1 MKNFAF
7 KSVISLFCLAFLVCF
22 AAPNSANAQRRDYM
36 TEPESEI
43 VRESQEIDLRIMVL
57 TKMIDRRF
65 AILSNEQIKPEKN
78 SDRWGE
84 PPTGT
89 RLELLSDINKL
100 LQKAIDDIDDVAAHN
115 RMDSKLFPKA
125 MRNLTEAAARYQLKI
140 KAIFDQNPSN
150 LEKGLLLGAS
160 EFCDTIIEAAAKV
173 PKEAPKEE
181 KKKKKKNDTK

>member
-7 KSVISLFCLAFLVCF
+7 KSLFSLFCLAFLVCF
-22 AAPNSANAQRRDYM
+22 AAPTSINAQRRDYM
-36 TEPESEI
+36 TEPESEL
-43 VRESQEIDLRIMVL
+43 VREAQEIDLRIFVL

-65 AILSNEQIKPEKN
+65 AILNNEQTKPEKN
-78 SDRWGE
+78 SEKWGE

-125 MRNLTEAAARYQLKI
+125 MRNLAEAAARYQPKL
-140 KAIFDQNPSN
+140 KAIYDQNPDN
-150 LEKGLLLGAS
+150 REKGLLLGAS
-160 EFCDTIIEAAAKV
+160 EFCDTIIEASAKV
-173 PKEAPKEE
+173 PKELPKED
-181 KKKKKKNDTK
+181 KKKKKKDDTK